1 MALELEI
8 ARSGSSEL
16 VVQALPDG
24 STAIFEVATRNVYS
38 LNPSAA
44 AAWESCASPT
54 TLSQLAAA
62 MSRRLNAPVTED
74 LAHEAVSELVAVG
87 LVRVTPA
94 ERLGTSRRAMLKQ
107 AAGVALPV
115 VLALTGAE
123 QRAHAQVVGSPPVA
137 PPGTTTGPSPTTP
150 GPTPTTPGPTPTTTQ
165 GVTPTTTSATG
176 GSSLVVIKSVG
187 TPPDGPF
194 VALPGAVFEIR
205 SAGSNVVV
213 ATITTDAQGRARA
226 SLPPGMYT
234 LIETSAPGAVV
245 DATPSNFEIRA
256 RETTLR
262 NRFNVPVGPTPTTT
276 PGPTPTTT
284 PGTNG
289 GNFVIIKSI
298 GTPPEG
304 PFVALPGAVFEIR
317 RAGSN
322 VVVATITT
330 NAQGRASVTLPPGM
344 YTLTEITAPGAV
356 LDATPSNF
364 EIVPGEVT
372 VRNRFNIRL
381 TT

>member
-1 MALELEI
+1 
-8 ARSGSSEL
+8 
-16 VVQALPDG
+16 
-24 STAIFEVATRNVYS
+24 
-38 LNPSAA
+38 
-44 AAWESCASPT
+44 
-54 TLSQLAAA
+54 
-62 MSRRLNAPVTED
+62 
-74 LAHEAVSELVAVG
+74 
-87 LVRVTPA
+87 
-94 ERLGTSRRAMLKQ
+94 
-107 AAGVALPV
+107 
-115 VLALTGAE
+115 
-123 QRAHAQVVGSPPVA
+123 
-137 PPGTTTGPSPTTP
+137 
-150 GPTPTTPGPTPTTTQ
+150 
-165 GVTPTTTSATG
+165 
-176 GSSLVVIKSVG
+176 
-187 TPPDGPF
+187 
-194 VALPGAVFEIR
+194 
-205 SAGSNVVV
+205 
-213 ATITTDAQGRARA
+213 
-226 SLPPGMYT
+226 
-234 LIETSAPGAVV
+234 
-245 DATPSNFEIRA
+245 
-256 RETTLR
+256 
-262 NRFNVPVGPTPTTT
+262 VGPTPTTT